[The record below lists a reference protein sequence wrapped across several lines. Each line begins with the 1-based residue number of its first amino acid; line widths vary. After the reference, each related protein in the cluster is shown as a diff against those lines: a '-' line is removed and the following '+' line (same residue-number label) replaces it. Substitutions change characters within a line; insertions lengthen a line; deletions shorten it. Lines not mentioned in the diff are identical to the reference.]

1 MDRQMDREEHEMD
14 QIDNMM
20 DMGFPRF
27 PFPPF
32 GPGGPPQY
40 GAGASKSAIFSG
52 SNGGGGDSCFS
63 SEAEDCHNLRCGPK
77 GRK

>member
-14 QIDNMM
+14 QMDKMM
-20 DMGFPRF
+20 DMGIPGI
-27 PFPPF
+27 PFPQF
-32 GPGGPPQY
+32 GPGGPPRHS
-40 GAGASKSAIFSG
+40 AGSSMSPIFPSD
-52 SNGGGGDSCFS
+52 NGGGGDSCFS